1 VKQPFFGSVS
11 PEHLFEDNLSWEI
24 PEAEQRHP
32 SNMIS
37 GEECDKQYTKETTMP
52 LLTIPKFNDET
63 IP

>member
-1 VKQPFFGSVS
+1 VS

-32 SNMIS
+32 SKMIS